1 MWMQILTIKTNNPAE
16 VIDEVNTWAE
26 VHTNVL
32 INQIL
37 SKDSIEVIRQS
48 TVIFANAVYI
58 KGAWREKF
66 NVRFTKD
73 IVHLPYGNSPCIF
86 IFPILEK
93 DCPTLLE
100 KVGSEPGFLDNHIPD
115 YQIELAD
122 FRIPKFKFS
131 FEFEASGILT
141 EMVNSPTIGEKLYV
155 SNILHKACIKV
166 DEEGTEAAAVSID
179 VETLISR
186 DANLRVLRFFR
197 SVEGRS
203 SFCNGD
209 PPDLWQPPGD
219 GVSLRLNPG
228 RGGGGTG
235 SDSKDNSWDL
245 VNQGKILSVK
255 GASLDG
261 LALKLKFS
269 ERKWSVT
276 VGKDSENHQQS
287 YM

>member
-1 MWMQILTIKTNNPAE
+1 MVDSPIVGAKLYVSNILHKACIEVDEEGTEAAAVSVGVIRLQCLRKNPDFVADHPFLFTPAE

-73 IVHLPYGNSPCIF
+73 SDFHLLDGTSVKVPFMASYEDQYLRHYDGFQVVHLPYGNSPCIF

-131 FEFEASGILT
+131 FEFEASG
-141 EMVNSPTIGEKLYV
+141 E
-155 SNILHKACIKV
+155 SNL
-166 DEEGTEAAAVSID
+166 G
-179 VETLISR
+179 
-186 DANLRVLRFFR
+186 
-197 SVEGRS
+197 
-203 SFCNGD
+203 
-209 PPDLWQPPGD
+209 Q
-219 GVSLRLNPG
+219 
-228 RGGGGTG
+228 
-235 SDSKDNSWDL
+235 
-245 VNQGKILSVK
+245 
-255 GASLDG
+255 
-261 LALKLKFS
+261 
-269 ERKWSVT
+269 
-276 VGKDSENHQQS
+276 
-287 YM
+287 

>member
-1 MWMQILTIKTNNPAE
+1 LILKPAE

-58 KGAWREKF
+58 KGAWREKIQF
-66 NVRFTKD
+66 
-73 IVHLPYGNSPCIF
+73 VHLPCGNSPCIF

-131 FEFEASGILT
+131 FEFEASGVLT

-155 SNILHKACIKV
+155 LNILHKACIKV

-209 PPDLWQPPGD
+209 PQDLWQPPGD
-219 GVSLRLNPG
+219 GVSLRFNPG

>member
-1 MWMQILTIKTNNPAE
+1 MQCT
-16 VIDEVNTWAE
+16 
-26 VHTNVL
+26 
-32 INQIL
+32 
-37 SKDSIEVIRQS
+37 SKELGER
-48 TVIFANAVYI
+48 
-58 KGAWREKF
+58 KF

-73 IVHLPYGNSPCIF
+73 IVHLPCGNSPCIF

-131 FEFEASGILT
+131 FEFEASGVLT

-155 SNILHKACIKV
+155 LNILHKACIKV

-209 PPDLWQPPGD
+209 PQDLWQPPGD
-219 GVSLRLNPG
+219 GVSLRFNPG

-255 GASLDG
+255 KIINKATCEK
-261 LALKLKFS
+261 LAVEATKKELRQSVHLAGSQTYKEECWTLYMLWFCLVHGKT
-269 ERKWSVT
+269 RKSIVEHPFPPTSFGHSV
-276 VGKDSENHQQS
+276 G
-287 YM
+287 

>member
-179 VETLISR
+179 VVTNSRDTVATRMKRIVSLTCTYHNCGLRFGLYVARTFAAHRPHMSKETLISR

-203 SFCNGD
+203 SFCNGV
-209 PPDLWQPPGD
+209 L
-219 GVSLRLNPG
+219 L
-228 RGGGGTG
+228 
-235 SDSKDNSWDL
+235 
-245 VNQGKILSVK
+245 
-255 GASLDG
+255 
-261 LALKLKFS
+261 
-269 ERKWSVT
+269 
-276 VGKDSENHQQS
+276 
-287 YM
+287 Y